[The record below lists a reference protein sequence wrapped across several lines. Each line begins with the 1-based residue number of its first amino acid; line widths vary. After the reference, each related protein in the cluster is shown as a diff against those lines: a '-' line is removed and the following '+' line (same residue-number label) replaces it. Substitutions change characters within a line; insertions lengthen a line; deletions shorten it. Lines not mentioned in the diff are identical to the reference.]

1 MCKVRQSYVT
11 LPGERLI
18 DESIYHQI
26 KEGNYETGDYLL
38 IDTNGE
44 IQAVSGNSDFW
55 EDGVVP
61 RKDYI
66 AIQVVR
72 FIHSQQMEQ
81 E

>member
-1 MCKVRQSYVT
+1 MSSVEVNIYNQLVQ
-11 LPGERLI
+11 GE
-18 DESIYHQI
+18 
-26 KEGNYETGDYLL
+26 YELDDYIL

-66 AIQVVR
+66 ALKVVR
-72 FIHSQQMEQ
+72 FINPATYPFVEGK
-81 E
+81 

>member
-1 MCKVRQSYVT
+1 MCRVGDLK
-11 LPGERLI
+11 LNIG
-18 DESIYHQI
+18 IYAQL
-26 KEGNYETGDYLL
+26 KDGDYEVDDYILV
-38 IDTNGE
+38 DANGE

-66 AIQVVR
+66 AIQVVQ